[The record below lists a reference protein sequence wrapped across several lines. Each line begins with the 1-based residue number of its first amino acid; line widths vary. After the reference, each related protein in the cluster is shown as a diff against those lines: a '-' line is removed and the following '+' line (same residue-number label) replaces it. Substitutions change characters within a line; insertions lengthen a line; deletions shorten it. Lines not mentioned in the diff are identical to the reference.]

1 MEENTSP
8 RYQSQDALAAEQQ
21 RFIGSV
27 YAWLAAGLV
36 TAGTMAYCV
45 STVEALQNLI
55 FPIFGNPYT
64 MILAWLGL
72 FWLIGRSQDMVLEL
86 PIGQAT
92 AVYFL
97 LAAVLGLWI
106 SPIFVFYTSG
116 SITSTFL
123 ITAGMFG
130 SMSFIGY
137 TTKRDLSSLNSFLM
151 MGFWGLVLA
160 TLVNIFMQQETLGW
174 VITYIGVLVF
184 AGFAAT
190 ETQMIKEMKT
200 PSVEG
205 SDEETKEAVYGAM
218 LFLVTFI
225 NLFLFLMRI
234 FGEDSD

>member
-1 MEENTSP
+1 MEENTTP
-8 RYQSQDALAAEQQ
+8 RYQSQDAIAAEQQ
-21 RFIGSV
+21 KFIGSV
-27 YAWLAAGLV
+27 YAWLAAGLA
-36 TAGTMAYCV
+36 TSGAMAYTV
-45 STVEALQNLI
+45 STMVSLQNLI
-55 FPIFGNPYT
+55 FPIFGNPVT

-86 PIGQAT
+86 PVGQAT

-97 LAAVLGLWI
+97 LAGVFGLWI
-106 SPIFVFYTSG
+106 SPVFVFYTSG

-137 TTKRDLSSLNSFLM
+137 TTKKDLSSLNSFLM
-151 MGFWGLVLA
+151 MGFWGLVIA
-160 TLVNIFMQQETLGW
+160 TLVNMFMQQDTLGW
-174 VITYIGVLVF
+174 VITYVGVLIF

-190 ETQMIKEMKT
+190 ETQMLKEMRT
-200 PSVEG
+200 SGIEG

-234 FGEDSD
+234 FGEED